1 MCGKIPTVWTP
12 SVVDDSNL
20 ISGLQGIQHLH
31 STSTKVGSFAF
42 ILSSASVKWCYP
54 HFPKRGSRI
63 KYISFLKVWKLL
75 VMALE
80 FRRLSASK
88 AFLDPFSC
96 TLLWLGRLNSVISL
110 SSLIFKKLYSLC
122 IIFIPLILIIAPQGR
137 RYHHDSIPWMRKL
150 RFQDIVM
157 QQGLKTTL
165 FSAKPSVFQH
175 LKTPFLSVCRQPTP
189 VFLPGKPHGQKTE
202 EPGGL
207 QSMESQKSLTWLSG
221 STTNIYF
228 IT

>member
-1 MCGKIPTVWTP
+1 MVCRGR
-12 SVVDDSNL
+12 
-20 ISGLQGIQHLH
+20 H
-31 STSTKVGSFAF
+31 SPSTKVGSFAF

-54 HFPKRGSRI
+54 HFPKWGSRI
-63 KYISFLKVWKLL
+63 KYISFLKVWKRL
-75 VMALE
+75 VVALE
-80 FRRLSASK
+80 LEPRLSASK

-96 TLLWLGRLNSVISL
+96 TLLWLGRLNRVISL

-122 IIFIPLILIIAPQGR
+122 VIFIPLILVVAPQGR

-150 RFQDIVM
+150 RLQDIGM
-157 QQGLKTTL
+157 QQGLKTAL
-165 FSAKPSVFQH
+165 FTAKPSVFQH
-175 LKTPFLSVCRQPTP
+175 LKTSSTFLSVCRQPTP

-207 QSMESQKSLTWLSG
+207 QSMESQKSPTWLSD